1 MGSPLIRFRKITKRE
16 KDLGHLAVA
25 RAAGFYVLCNPSS
38 GPTAVIILRRNVM
51 ISSVVAHGD
60 NQVAHHSRTV
70 IRSDNM
76 MGQWCLALHVM
87 LITSSRAL
95 YSVQHMMGS

>member
-1 MGSPLIRFRKITKRE
+1 
-16 KDLGHLAVA
+16 
-25 RAAGFYVLCNPSS
+25 
-38 GPTAVIILRRNVM
+38 M